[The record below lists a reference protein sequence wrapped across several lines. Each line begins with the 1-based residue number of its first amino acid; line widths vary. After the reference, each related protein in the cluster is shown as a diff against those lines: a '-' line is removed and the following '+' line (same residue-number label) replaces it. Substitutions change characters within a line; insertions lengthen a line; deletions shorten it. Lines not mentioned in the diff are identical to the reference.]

1 MSGAPSYGAYNETNN
16 GRPHSVGINGYNTAA
31 PMSFGTQANPW
42 QEYFGGFDMPLPVLM
57 FTLLNF
63 SFRSAGQP
71 VGELKLNPYDAFARE
86 NLALPD
92 AYKGSSP
99 YMTSIIINSAYN
111 NSYCTLRRS
120 ADAMHFFI
128 YQWCRTRTCGPRRL
142 HCRIVL
148 LSPKWKLSG
157 MNCAFRVP
165 FHFFQRVR

>member
-1 MSGAPSYGAYNETNN
+1 MAAPSYGAYNETNN

-63 SFRSAGQP
+63 SFRSPGQP

-120 ADAMHFFI
+120 ADAMHFFHLSVVQDADMWPAKI
-128 YQWCRTRTCGPRRL
+128 ALPYRFTESEMEIVWCVHHDAL
-142 HCRIVL
+142 
-148 LSPKWKLSG
+148 
-157 MNCAFRVP
+157 F
-165 FHFFQRVR
+165 